1 MPSLGVLPYSPYSL
15 PEPGS
20 PTISLM
26 RAVAVFPADRRFAV
40 IDHPEPSVTSP
51 TEVKLRML
59 DVGICGTDKE
69 IVSFEYGTPPAGS
82 PYLIIG
88 HESLGEVVEIG
99 PTVKRVKPGDLAV
112 PTVRRP
118 CPEPAC
124 IACRA
129 GRQDFCYTGKFTE
142 RGINQRHGFMTEF
155 VVEQE
160 CYLNPVPHPLRDVAV
175 LVEPLTIAE
184 KGIAQLKQIQQRLPW
199 REKSSRALVLGGG
212 PVGLLGAM
220 KLVLE
225 GLDTTVYSRTPAAS
239 DLGKL
244 VESFGAKFAPA
255 ETTSIPDLVKQMGSP
270 DVVYEAVGASSL
282 AFEVIPYLSANG
294 VFIFTGVPGRKGPVS
309 IDTDAIMRDAVLK
322 NQLIFGTVNAST
334 ENFADA
340 IADVGS
346 FLEKWPAAIRSL
358 ITRRWPIDQ
367 AAEPL
372 AGKSGGIKNVIAIA
386 N

>member
-1 MPSLGVLPYSPYSL
+1 MKA
-15 PEPGS
+15 
-20 PTISLM
+20 M
-26 RAVAVFPADRRFAV
+26 AVFPADRRFSI
-40 IDHPEPSVTSP
+40 IDHPEPSLTSP

-69 IVSFEYGTPPAGS
+69 IVSFEYGTPPNGS

-99 PTVKRVKPGDLAV
+99 SAVKRAKLGDLAV
-112 PTVRRP
+112 LTVRRP
-118 CPEPAC
+118 CPDPAC

-129 GRQDFCYTGKFTE
+129 GRPDFCYTGNFTE
-142 RGINQRHGFMTEF
+142 RGINQRHGYMTEL

-160 CYLNPVPHPLRDVAV
+160 CYLNPVPRALRDVAV

-184 KGIAQLKQIQQRLPW
+184 KAITQLKQIQQRLPW
-199 REKSSRALVLGGG
+199 QEKNSRALVLGGG

-225 GLDTTVYSRTPAAS
+225 GCDTTLYSRTPASS
-239 DLGKL
+239 DLEKL
-244 VESFGAKFAPA
+244 VASFGAKFVHA
-255 ETTSIPDLVKQMGSP
+255 ETTSVADLAHQIGSI
-270 DVVYEAVGASSL
+270 DIVYEAVGASSL
-282 AFEVIPYLSANG
+282 AFEVLPHLGTNG

-309 IDTDAIMRDAVLK
+309 IDTDTIMRDAVLK

-334 ENFADA
+334 ESFADA
-340 IADVGS
+340 IADIGS
-346 FLEKWPAAIRSL
+346 FQEKWPTALPSL
-358 ITRRWPIDQ
+358 ITRRWPLDQ

>member
-1 MPSLGVLPYSPYSL
+1 MK
-15 PEPGS
+15 
-20 PTISLM
+20 
-26 RAVAVFPADRRFAV
+26 AVAVYPSDRRLSV
-40 IDHPEPSVTSP
+40 IDHPEPTLSSP
-51 TEVKLRML
+51 TDVKLRML

-69 IVSFEYGTPPAGS
+69 IVAFEYGTPPEGS

-88 HESLGEVVEIG
+88 HESLGEVIAAG
-99 PTVKRVKPGDLAV
+99 PQASRVKVGDLAV
-112 PTVRRP
+112 PSVRRP
-118 CPEPAC
+118 CSDPSC

-142 RGINQRHGFMTEF
+142 RGINQRHGYMTEF
-155 VVEQE
+155 VVEE
-160 CYLNPVPHPLRDVAV
+160 DRYLNPVPRALRDVAV

-199 REKSSRALVLGGG
+199 HEKGSRALVLGGG

-225 GLDTTVYSRTPAAS
+225 GCDTTVYSRTPSGS

-244 VESFGAKFAPA
+244 VTSFGAKFVHA
-255 ETTSIPDLVKQMGSP
+255 ENTSIPDLAKQIGNI

-282 AFEVIPYLSANG
+282 AFEVIPYLGTNG

-309 IDTDAIMRDAVLK
+309 IDTDTIMRDAVLK
-322 NQLIFGTVNAST
+322 NQLIFGTVNASN
-334 ENFADA
+334 ESFAAA
-340 IADVGS
+340 IADIGS
-346 FLEKWPAAIRSL
+346 FLSKWPDALRSL

-386 N
+386 K

>member
-1 MPSLGVLPYSPYSL
+1 LTYYEQVQDYK
-15 PEPGS
+15 ERR
-20 PTISLM
+20 IVDNILM
-26 RAVAVFPADRRFAV
+26 KAVAVFPADRRLSI
-40 IDHPEPSVTSP
+40 IDHPEPAVDAP
-51 TEVKLRML
+51 GDVKLRML

-69 IVSFEYGTPPAGS
+69 IVAFEYGTPPDGS

-88 HESLGEVVEIG
+88 HESLGQVVEVG
-99 PTVKRVKPGDLAV
+99 AGVTRVKVGDLAV

-118 CPEPAC
+118 CTEPGC

-129 GRQDFCYTGKFTE
+129 DRQDFCYTGEFTE
-142 RGINQRHGFMTEF
+142 RGINQRHGYMTEF

-160 CYLNPVPHPLRDVAV
+160 QYLNPVPAALRDVAV

-199 REKSSRALVLGGG
+199 HEKGSRAVVLGGG

-225 GLDTTVYSRTPAAS
+225 GFDTTVYSRTPAAS
-239 DLGKL
+239 DLEKL
-244 VESFGAKFAPA
+244 VTSFGAKFAPA
-255 ETTSIPDLVKQMGSP
+255 ESTSIADLAKQVGSI

-282 AFEVIPYLSANG
+282 AFEVLPYLGTNG
-294 VFIFTGVPGRKGPVS
+294 VFIFTGVPGRKGPLSV
-309 IDTDAIMRDAVLK
+309 DTDTIMRDAVLK

-334 ENFADA
+334 GSFADA
-340 IADVGS
+340 IADMSS
-346 FLEKWPAAIRSL
+346 FLANWPTALGSL
-358 ITRRWPIDQ
+358 ITRRWPLDQ

-372 AGKSGGIKNVIAIA
+372 AGKSGGIKNVIAVA

>member
-1 MPSLGVLPYSPYSL
+1 
-15 PEPGS
+15 
-20 PTISLM
+20 M

-82 PYLIIG
+82 AYLIIG
-88 HESLGEVVEIG
+88 HESLGEVVEVG
-99 PTVKRVKPGDLAV
+99 TAVKRLKPGDLAV

-118 CPEPAC
+118 CPDPAC

-142 RGINQRHGFMTEF
+142 LGINQRHGFMTEF

-160 CYLNPVPHPLRDVAV
+160 GYLNPVPSPLREVAV

-184 KGIAQLKQIQQRLPW
+184 KGIAQVKQIQQRLPW

-225 GLDTTVYSRTPAAS
+225 GLDTTVYSRTPVAS
-239 DLGKL
+239 DLEKL
-244 VESFGAKFAPA
+244 VKSFGAKFAPA

-309 IDTDAIMRDAVLK
+309 IDTDTIMRDAVLK

-372 AGKSGGIKNVIAIA
+372 AGKSGGIKNVISIA

>member
-1 MPSLGVLPYSPYSL
+1 MK
-15 PEPGS
+15 
-20 PTISLM
+20 
-26 RAVAVFPADRRFAV
+26 AVAVFPADRRFGV
-40 IDHPEPSVTSP
+40 IDHPEPSVASP
-51 TEVKLRML
+51 TDVKLRML

-69 IVSFEYGTPPAGS
+69 IVSFEYGTPPVGS

-88 HESLGEVVEIG
+88 HESLGEVVGIG
-99 PTVKRVKPGDLAV
+99 AGVTRIKVGDLAV

-118 CPEPAC
+118 CSDPEC

-129 GRQDFCYTGKFTE
+129 ERQDFCYTGKFTE
-142 RGINQRHGFMTEF
+142 RGINQRHGYMTEF

-160 CYLNPVPHPLRDVAV
+160 RYLNPVPHALRDVAV

-199 REKSSRALVLGGG
+199 NEKSARALVLGGG

-225 GLDTTVYSRTPAAS
+225 GCDTTVYSRTPAAS
-239 DLGKL
+239 DLEKL
-244 VESFGAKFAPA
+244 VTSFGAKFAPA
-255 ETTSIPDLVKQMGSP
+255 ETTSTADLAQQIGSI
-270 DVVYEAVGASSL
+270 DIVYEAVGASSL
-282 AFEVIPYLSANG
+282 AFEVIPYLGTNG
-294 VFIFTGVPGRKGPVS
+294 VFIFTGVPGRKGPVE
-309 IDTDAIMRDAVLK
+309 IDTDQIMRDAVLK

-334 ENFADA
+334 ESFREA

-346 FLEKWPAAIRSL
+346 FLGKWPTALRSL
-358 ITRRWPIDQ
+358 ITRRWPLDR